1 MWRGEPTYDLEQIQR
16 LIGQGPISS
25 WITITAEKGAAL
37 LGLQR
42 SDIIDAVMELR
53 TRHFYKT
60 MASENQPGLWQDV
73 YHVEHG
79 EIPLYIKLQMTV
91 DGRAVVVQFKRR

>member
-1 MWRGEPTYDLEQIQR
+1 MGRGTPTYDLEELQR

-37 LGLQR
+37 LGLER

-53 TRHFYKT
+53 AWHFYKS
-60 MASENQPGLWQDV
+60 MASQYQPGLWQDV
-73 YHVEHG
+73 YHLEHR
-79 EIPLYIKLQMTV
+79 EIPLYIKLQITT